1 MQSPKQKNSSRRKKR
16 SRKGKG
22 KSLVLSLEEVKD
34 KVIWLLEE
42 ANRLIREDYELAQEY
57 ANRAKRI
64 QMRTRIKFPSQ
75 WKKRFCKHCKI
86 FLYPGVNCQ
95 VRLSSTN
102 KVIAIKCSECNKY
115 TRIPY
120 YHKTEGYDERFNQ

>member
-57 ANRAKRI
+57 ASRAQKI

-102 KVIAIKCSECNKY
+102 KVIAIICSKCNGY

-120 YHKTEGYDERFNQ
+120 YHRTEE

>member
-1 MQSPKQKNSSRRKKR
+1 MQSSKQKNSSRRKKR
-16 SRKGKG
+16 SRKRK
-22 KSLVLSLEEVKD
+22 LLSLSPEEVKD

-42 ANRLIREDYELAQEY
+42 ANRLIREDYELAQKY
-57 ANRAKRI
+57 ASRAQKI

-102 KVIAIKCSECNKY
+102 KVIAIKCSECNGY

-120 YHKTEGYDERFNQ
+120 YRRKGEYNEGFNR

>member
-1 MQSPKQKNSSRRKKR
+1 MQSSKQKNSSRRKKK
-16 SRKGKG
+16 SRKR
-22 KSLVLSLEEVKD
+22 KSLTLSPEEVKD

-57 ANRAKRI
+57 ASRAQKI

-102 KVIAIKCSECNKY
+102 KVVAIKCSECNGY

-120 YHKTEGYDERFNQ
+120 YRRTEEYDEGFNR

>member
-1 MQSPKQKNSSRRKKR
+1 MQSPKQRNSTRRKKK
-16 SRKGKG
+16 SRKR
-22 KSLVLSLEEVKD
+22 KSLTLSPEEVKA

-42 ANRLIREDYELAQEY
+42 ADRLIREDYELAQEY
-57 ANRAKRI
+57 ANRAQKI

-102 KVIAIKCSECNKY
+102 KVVAIKCSECNGY

-120 YHKTEGYDERFNQ
+120 YRRTEE

>member
-1 MQSPKQKNSSRRKKR
+1 MQSPKQRNSTRRKKK
-16 SRKGKG
+16 SRKR
-22 KSLVLSLEEVKD
+22 KSLTLSPEEVKA

-42 ANRLIREDYELAQEY
+42 ADRLIREDYELAQEY
-57 ANRAKRI
+57 ANRAQKI

-102 KVIAIKCSECNKY
+102 KVIAIKCSECNGY

-120 YHKTEGYDERFNQ
+120 YRRTEE

>member
-1 MQSPKQKNSSRRKKR
+1 MQSPKRKNSSRRNRK
-16 SRKGKG
+16 SRKR
-22 KSLVLSLEEVKD
+22 KSLTLSPEEVKD

-57 ANRAKRI
+57 AKRAKRI

-86 FLYPGVNCQ
+86 FLYPGINCQ

-102 KVIAIKCSECNKY
+102 KVIAIKCSECNGY

-120 YHKTEGYDERFNQ
+120 YRRTEEHNEGFNR

>member
-1 MQSPKQKNSSRRKKR
+1 MRSQKQKNSSRGKRK
-16 SRKGKG
+16 SRKR
-22 KSLVLSLEEVKD
+22 KSLVLSPEEVKD
-34 KVIWLLEE
+34 KVIWLLEK
-42 ANRLIREDYELAQEY
+42 ANQLILEDYELAQEY
-57 ANRAKRI
+57 AERSRRI

-86 FLYPGVNCQ
+86 FLYPGINCQ

-102 KVIAIKCSECNKY
+102 KVIAIKCSECNGY

-120 YHKTEGYDERFNQ
+120 YRRTEEHNEGFNR

>member
-1 MQSPKQKNSSRRKKR
+1 MQSSKQKNSSRRKKR
-16 SRKGKG
+16 SRKR
-22 KSLVLSLEEVKD
+22 KSLALSPDEVKD
-34 KVIWLLEE
+34 KVVWLLEE
-42 ANRLIREDYELAQEY
+42 ANRLILEDYELAQEY
-57 ANRAKRI
+57 ASRAQKI

-102 KVIAIKCSECNKY
+102 KVIAIKCSKCNGY

-120 YHKTEGYDERFNQ
+120 YHRTEE

>member
-1 MQSPKQKNSSRRKKR
+1 MQSSKQKNSSRRKKR
-16 SRKGKG
+16 SRKR
-22 KSLVLSLEEVKD
+22 KSLTLSPEEVKD
-34 KVIWLLEE
+34 KVVWLLEE
-42 ANRLIREDYELAQEY
+42 ANRLIREDYELAQKY
-57 ANRAKRI
+57 ASRAQKI

-102 KVIAIKCSECNKY
+102 KVIAIKCSECNGY

-120 YHKTEGYDERFNQ
+120 YRRMEEYDEGFNR

>member
-1 MQSPKQKNSSRRKKR
+1 MRSQKQKNSSRGKRK
-16 SRKGKG
+16 SRKR
-22 KSLVLSLEEVKD
+22 KSLVLSPEEVKD
-34 KVIWLLEE
+34 KVIWLLEK
-42 ANRLIREDYELAQEY
+42 ANQLILEDYELAQEY
-57 ANRAKRI
+57 AERSRRI

-86 FLYPGVNCQ
+86 FLYPGINCQ

-102 KVIAIKCSECNKY
+102 KVIAIKCSECNGY

-120 YHKTEGYDERFNQ
+120 YQRTEKYNEGFNR

>member
-1 MQSPKQKNSSRRKKR
+1 MQYSKRKNSSRRKKR
-16 SRKGKG
+16 SRKGK
-22 KSLVLSLEEVKD
+22 SLALSPEDVES

-42 ANRLIREDYELAQEY
+42 ANRLIQEDYELAQQY
-57 ANRAKRI
+57 ANRARRI
-64 QMRTRIKFPSQ
+64 QMRTRIKFPSI

-102 KVIAIKCSECNKY
+102 KVIAIKCSECKGY

-120 YHKTEGYDERFNQ
+120 YRRMEE

>member
-1 MQSPKQKNSSRRKKR
+1 MRYTKKKTSSRRKKK
-16 SRKGKG
+16 SRRG
-22 KSLVLSLEEVKD
+22 KSLTLSTEEINN

-42 ANRLIREDYELAQEY
+42 ADRLIRENYKLAQEY
-57 ANRAKRI
+57 ANRARRI

-75 WKKRFCKHCKI
+75 WKKRFCKHCKV

-120 YHKTEGYDERFNQ
+120 YRRTEKHDEKFNR

>member
-1 MQSPKQKNSSRRKKR
+1 MQSSKQKNSSRRKKK
-16 SRKGKG
+16 SRKR
-22 KSLVLSLEEVKD
+22 KSLSLSPGEVKD
-34 KVIWLLEE
+34 KVVWLLEE
-42 ANRLIREDYELAQEY
+42 ANRLILEDYELAQEY
-57 ANRAKRI
+57 ASRAQKI

-102 KVIAIKCSECNKY
+102 KVIAIKCSECNGY

-120 YHKTEGYDERFNQ
+120 YRRTEE